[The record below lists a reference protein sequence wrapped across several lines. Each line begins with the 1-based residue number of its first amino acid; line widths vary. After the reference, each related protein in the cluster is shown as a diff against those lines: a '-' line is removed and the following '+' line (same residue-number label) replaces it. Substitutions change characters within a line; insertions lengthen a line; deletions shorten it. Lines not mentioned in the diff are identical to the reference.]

1 MRNGNEYRQS
11 IHQQI
16 RDLLEKAHLGDNDR
30 AILNKLD
37 FGMMKVPFCLSRFYI
52 CLNRNFITGFT

>member
-1 MRNGNEYRQS
+1 MKNGKEYRHS

-16 RDLLEKAHLGDNDR
+16 VDLLEKAHLGANER

-37 FGMMKVPFCLSRFYI
+37 FGMMNVLLLVSNI
-52 CLNRNFITGFT
+52 CFV

>member
-1 MRNGNEYRQS
+1 MKNGKEYRQS

-16 RDLLEKAHLGDNDR
+16 IDLLEKAHLGASDR

-37 FGMMKVPFCLSRFYI
+37 FGMIKTSFCLSLFYVY
-52 CLNRNFITGFT
+52 